1 MITARQRS
9 NGGFRRLGSYG
20 LVYWSHPEANLGT
33 TWAILQAF
41 DGTASR
47 ARRRQRARSAHLRPR
62 RRCCSASREEDGH
75 AEAPGGVGGAGRRRP
90 SLRLSG
96 SRSECCCRRSRGRCS
111 SCQLTADARAR
122 PDDRA
127 ARWIRRRSSEQE
139 ARASTGEIDA
149 EALKKTTLST
159 EPNTETLNFLNL
171 NRNSACQLFDEMI
184 LACGK
189 FFWS

>member
-1 MITARQRS
+1 MGSSAAESALCASQATAMVLQRGQRRGRPR
-9 NGGFRRLGSYG
+9 GGSWWCG
-20 LVYWSHPEANLGT
+20 WC
-33 TWAILQAF
+33 W
-41 DGTASR
+41 TAPYLAELLWR
-47 ARRRQRARSAHLRPR
+47 PQRALLSPLT
-62 RRCCSASREEDGH
+62 
-75 AEAPGGVGGAGRRRP
+75 GAVY
-90 SLRLSG
+90 L
-96 SRSECCCRRSRGRCS
+96 
-111 SCQLTADARAR
+111 CQLTADARNR

-189 FFWS
+189 IFWS

>member
-1 MITARQRS
+1 MLSPLRGA
-9 NGGFRRLGSYG
+9 
-20 LVYWSHPEANLGT
+20 VYL
-33 TWAILQAF
+33 
-41 DGTASR
+41 
-47 ARRRQRARSAHLRPR
+47 
-62 RRCCSASREEDGH
+62 
-75 AEAPGGVGGAGRRRP
+75 
-90 SLRLSG
+90 
-96 SRSECCCRRSRGRCS
+96 
-111 SCQLTADARAR
+111 CQLTADARNR

-171 NRNSACQLFDEMI
+171 HRNSACQLFDEMI